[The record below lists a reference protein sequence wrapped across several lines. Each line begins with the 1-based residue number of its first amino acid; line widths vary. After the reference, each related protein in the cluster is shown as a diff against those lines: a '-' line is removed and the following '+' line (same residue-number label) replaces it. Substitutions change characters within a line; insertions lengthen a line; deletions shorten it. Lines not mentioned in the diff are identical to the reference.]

1 MANITTRSSVL
12 AMRQETTEGT
22 PVLPTAGTDAVAI
35 QDDFSIEPAFDE
47 LENAELRSSI
57 GPAKSIQGA
66 ENPTV
71 SLSHYFR
78 SSGTEGVEAN
88 YAKLLHAFMG
98 AKSTTSTQYDT
109 VSGSTTS
116 VINVGVG
123 EGATF
128 ERGEGLLIKDG
139 TNGYRVRVI
148 DSIATDALT
157 IGFNL
162 PTAPASGVN
171 LGECQL
177 YKPAS
182 EGHPTY
188 TVVNYLG
195 NGGAIQMM
203 SGARVTGLTMDFN
216 AGELNNVN
224 YTLEGIKFYF
234 NPIEITSSTR
244 YLDFTDDT
252 GAKAAVVAVKVY
264 SDPHDLAS
272 ALQTAMTAV
281 GDVGQVF
288 TVTYSD
294 TTGRFTIAVDSGT
307 LDLDWNTGPNTA
319 NTIGPKIGFLVAA
332 DDTGATSYNSDNAI
346 NLAFPYTPSYDAADP
361 TVGKYMEVM
370 LGDAADYVC
379 FEASAVSISG
389 TNERAVLGSLC
400 AESGRS
406 GSLITARTIE
416 ITITARLQKYDADVW
431 KRFRESADTKFQ
443 VTAGPKSGGN
453 WIAGKVAYAYSPTC
467 SVTSFSV
474 SDEDGVA
481 VANIGL
487 RCFVNSAGQG
497 EFYIGTL

>member
-1 MANITTRSSVL
+1 MKV
-12 AMRQETTEGT
+12 ETTEGT

-88 YAKLLHAFMG
+88 YAKLLHAFLG
-98 AKSTTSTQYDT
+98 AKSTTNTQYDT
-109 VSGSTTS
+109 VSGSSTS
-116 VINVGVG
+116 IINVDTG

-139 TNGYRVRVI
+139 TNGFRVRVI
-148 DSIATDALT
+148 DSISSDALT
-157 IGFNL
+157 IGFHL
-162 PTAPASGVN
+162 PTAPAAGVS
-171 LGECQL
+171 LGKCQL

-244 YLDFTDDT
+244 YLDFTDDG

-264 SDPHDLAS
+264 SDPHELAD
-272 ALQTAMTAV
+272 ALETAMTSV
-281 GDVGQVF
+281 GDPGQVF
-288 TVTYSD
+288 SVFYSD
-294 TTGRFTIAVDSGT
+294 TLGKFQIEVDTGT
-307 LDLDWNTGPNTA
+307 LELNHATGPNTA
-319 NTIGPKIGFLVAA
+319 NKIGGKLGYVTSS
-332 DDTGATSYNSDNAI
+332 DDTGSLTYTADNAQ
-346 NLAFPYTPSYDAADP
+346 NYAFPYTPSYDAADP

-370 LGDAADYVC
+370 LGDAVDYVC
-379 FEASAVSISG
+379 FEASSVSISG

-416 ITITARLQKYDADVW
+416 VTITARLQKYDADIW
-431 KRFRESADTKFQ
+431 RRFREGSDTKFQ

-453 WIAGKVAYAYSPTC
+453 WVAGKVAYAYSPTC

-487 RCFVNSAGQG
+487 RCFVNSSGQG